1 MRRLSVLMVVLALSL
16 AVVPA
21 AQAGQSEPVRER
33 HETQGVNAFWYS
45 TRELSSDAYLKITW
59 YLGAYEG
66 EEFWSDLYRSV
77 ERCERRPGRDRCRN
91 RSNQTGVIEDIGDG
105 SFTVAADLS
114 NAHLEATYRLRHY
127 DDNGN
132 PKGPA
137 VAYTAVADFEGVGEL
152 ITSKSEYTVWVGDC
166 LQEKYRSRYESRDS
180 FATGSINGRDVT
192 TEDQDAGI
200 GRGFELYVFNDC
212 SGEG

>member
-1 MRRLSVLMVVLALSL
+1 VVFALSL
-16 AVVPA
+16 AVAPA
-21 AQAGQSEPVRER
+21 AQAGQTPTRER
-33 HETQGVNAFWYS
+33 HETQGVNAFWYLN
-45 TRELSSDAYLKITW
+45 REISSDVYLRITW
-59 YLGAYEG
+59 YLGAYQG
-66 EEFWSDLYRSV
+66 DEFWSDLYRTV
-77 ERCERRPGRDRCRN
+77 ERCERRPGRDRCRTK
-91 RSNQTGVIEDIGDG
+91 SNMTGVIEDIGDG

-114 NAHLEATYRLRHY
+114 TAHLEATYRLRKY
-127 DDNGN
+127 GDG
-132 PKGPA
+132 PTGPA
-137 VAYTAVADFEGVGEL
+137 VSYTAVADFEGVGEL

-212 SGEG
+212 SGEE